1 MVASLKAPLAS
12 HFDDLPAAWR
22 VVVKGFI
29 ESPAHPALC
38 ASVDARLAAGATVFP
53 ATPFAA
59 LRATSPS
66 NVKVVILGQDPYHG
80 VDGIDKDTAQAHGL
94 AFSVPAG
101 VRPPPSLR
109 NIFKELTRETGAPM
123 PTSGDLTRWATQ
135 GVLLLN
141 TVLTV
146 EARKPAS
153 HARMGWELLT
163 DRIIA
168 HIGASARP
176 TVIML
181 WGGFAQKKA
190 ALIGPQHLVLKAN
203 HPSPLSAL
211 RPPVPF
217 VGCGHF
223 EKANQFLRAQGRREI
238 DW

>member
-12 HFDDLPAAWR
+12 HFDVLPAAWR
-22 VVVKGFI
+22 RVARSFI
-29 ESPAHPALC
+29 DSPAFAALC
-38 ASVDARLAAGATVFP
+38 AGVDARITAGATVFP

-59 LRATSPS
+59 LQATLPEK
-66 NVKVVILGQDPYHG
+66 VRVVILGQDPYHG
-80 VDGIDKDTAQAHGL
+80 VNNGIAQAHGL
-94 AFSVPAG
+94 AFSVPPG

-109 NIFKELTRETGAPM
+109 NIFKELEREFGSLM
-123 PTSGDLTRWATQ
+123 PTSGDLTRWAAQ

-141 TVLTV
+141 AVLTV

-163 DRIIA
+163 DQIIA
-168 HIGASARP
+168 HVGASSTP
-176 TVIML
+176 TVFML

-223 EKANQFLRAQGRREI
+223 AQANQFLQQKQRTPIA
-238 DW
+238 W

>member
-1 MVASLKAPLAS
+1 MAVSSLTAPLAS
-12 HFDDLPAAWR
+12 HFNALPAEWR
-22 VVVKGFI
+22 AVAKDFI
-29 ESPAHPALC
+29 ESPAHAALC
-38 ASVDARLAAGATVFP
+38 ARVDARLAAGVTVFP

-66 NVKVVILGQDPYHG
+66 DVKVVILGQDPYH
-80 VDGIDKDTAQAHGL
+80 GIDKDTAQAHGL
-94 AFSVPAG
+94 AFSVPPG

-109 NIFKELTRETGAPM
+109 NIFKELTRETGAPA
-123 PTSGDLTRWATQ
+123 PAAGDLTRWATQ

-141 TVLTV
+141 AVLTV

-163 DRIIA
+163 DSIIA
-168 HIGASARP
+168 HIGASSRP
-176 TVIML
+176 VVFML

-223 EKANQFLRAQGRREI
+223 EKANQFLRARGRREVN
-238 DW
+238 W